1 MTTQTEQQDELDA
14 LKDDLA
20 ALRDDV
26 SAIAA
31 SLREFVSQAGQA
43 KHADDSTGGAET
55 EPLDSEAAENQ
66 WQEFKRKLEETR
78 GHGEQTMQDVSE
90 EVTRHPL
97 ASIAVAFGVGYV
109 TAKLLKLL
117 SWR

>member
-1 MTTQTEQQDELDA
+1 MTTSTKQQDELDA
-14 LKDDLA
+14 LKADLA

-31 SLREFVSQAGQA
+31 SLRDLVNQAGQA
-43 KHADDSTGGAET
+43 RNEATGAEQD
-55 EPLDSEAAENQ
+55 ESQQAAEDQ

-78 GHGEQTMQDVSE
+78 EHGQQTLQDVSE

-97 ASIAVAFGVGYV
+97 ASIAVAFGVGYI
-109 TAKLLKLL
+109 TAKLFNLL
-117 SWR
+117 SWK